1 MKKILKVTAI
11 VVAIIISLLLLVT
24 LIAAPVAKSYV
35 NKHGKELIGRTV
47 NIEKVGL
54 NLFTGHLAIHQLSVY
69 EEDDS
74 TLFAGFDTLDV
85 NLQLLRL
92 LGSDLYFKHITLSG
106 LNVTVL
112 QQDTVFNF
120 TSIIDHFANDTP
132 EDTTESTSA
141 WKLHF
146 YNVSLRHAKLSYSD
160 LNRGKDWNIKDLN
173 IRVPGFTIGGEE
185 KSDAGIDLALAD
197 GGLLNVDAQYDA
209 KTNDFKVMANL
220 DNFALSNIKEY
231 LTDIVNIKELG
242 GNLGASITA
251 DGNVSEIMSTQ
262 IGGNLQL
269 NGLNIIGAERTEVA
283 SMQKMSIEINKI
295 NLSSNLFDIESV
307 LLEGVKGHFEVFA
320 DSTNNFGRLMATSTT
335 DTNADTNAENETET
349 ADTTQQNNPMTLK
362 VGRVELKSCQFQYTD
377 NTLYEKFT
385 FPVNNINLTAE
396 DINTTGMNH
405 AKITAQLP
413 GGGTLKID
421 WRGNIADWKA
431 SQDLTLNVNG
441 LDLKQL
447 NPYMVTY
454 LGQPFSDGTFSFISH
469 NTITNSMLDGNN
481 HLDIYNVTVGDREKK
496 VKPIVHLPLK
506 AALYVLKDKN
516 EKILLDVPI
525 KGNIESPEFNYMKL
539 IWKTLGNLLV
549 KVATSPV
556 RALGDMLGISED
568 ESRYMEIQPGQSDFT
583 SEQYNLLNRFAQAT
597 SYSKEIRITFD
608 HRVPAIADETE
619 RQRIDTLNTIIHDY
633 MISQLKV
640 DEKQIV
646 IKTTVD
652 PDVKKI
658 GYHIT
663 SELTE
668 GDMTFEYETIGDA
681 GLDDSEMYDNG
692 STIGDEGL
700 DDSQAYNTT
709 ASDTIVGD
717 VGLDDSQAN

>member
-120 TSIIDHFANDTP
+120 TSIIDHFASDTP

-173 IRVPGFTIGGEE
+173 IKVPGFTIGGEE

-709 ASDTIVGD
+709 ASDTIMGD